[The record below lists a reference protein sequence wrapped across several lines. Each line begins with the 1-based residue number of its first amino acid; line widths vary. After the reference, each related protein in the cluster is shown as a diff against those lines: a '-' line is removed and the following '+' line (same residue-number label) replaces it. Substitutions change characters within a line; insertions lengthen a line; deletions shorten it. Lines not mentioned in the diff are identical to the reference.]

1 MEQIQQK
8 YKMIKTEPGKATS
21 KQKCKVSVI
30 EKLSD
35 YQRGP
40 AVALESLFVYLL
52 KSAGN
57 N

>member
-1 MEQIQQK
+1 
-8 YKMIKTEPGKATS
+8 MIKTEPGKATS

-35 YQRGP
+35 YQKRP

-52 KSAGN
+52 KSGGN